1 MKARPIRFLTIGL
14 VALTVTPVMVEAAL
28 LGARHND
35 WRTADRSSAGIA
47 PDPDTAR
54 EAIVQ
59 VYSARTFG
67 RRGAVASH
75 TWIAVKREGAP
86 KFTRYDV
93 IGWWGGEVS
102 TDAFVVDAHWFGRKP
117 RILLDIRGARAARLI
132 PEIERAAAAYPYS
145 GEYRTWPG
153 PNSNTFVAYIGRE
166 VPDMRLHLPATAVG
180 KDYLTNGSIIGPTVS
195 GTGYQLSLGGAI
207 GLSLARVEGFEIN
220 LFGLVLGLDV
230 MRPALKL
237 PGLGRLGFPQAT
249 D

>member
-28 LGARHND
+28 LGVRHND

-47 PDPDTAR
+47 PDPTTAR
-54 EAIVQ
+54 EAMVQ

-75 TWIAVKREGAP
+75 SWIAVKPENAA

-102 TDAFVVDAHWFGRKP
+102 TDAFVVDGNWFGRKP
-117 RILLDIRGARAARLI
+117 RIVLDIRGARAARLI
-132 PEIERAAAAYPYS
+132 PGIERAVAAYPYS

-166 VPDMRLHLPATAVG
+166 VPDMRLHLPPTAIG
-180 KDYLTNGSIIGPTVS
+180 KDYLGGRFIGPTVS

-207 GLSLARVEGFEIN
+207 GLSIARIEGFEIN